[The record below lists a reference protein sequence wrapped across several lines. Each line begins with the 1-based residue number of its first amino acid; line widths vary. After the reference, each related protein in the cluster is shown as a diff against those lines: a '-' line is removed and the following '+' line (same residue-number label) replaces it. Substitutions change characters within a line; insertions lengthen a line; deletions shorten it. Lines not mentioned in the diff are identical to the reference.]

1 MVRVLEA
8 KTFPGLLDC
17 AVVGRGT
24 MEEHYKLYLAH
35 VKKGDDITERL
46 TRIQCTRST
55 CQATEIANL
64 KGDLTFVLSAVRNHE
79 IYFDIL
85 AAQGAPPTGALLEAI
100 RACFGSLENY
110 LGDLRQTARTCRGW
124 TWTVLD
130 ECTGRLWNLPS
141 QQAATGPLWKARPL
155 LALDLFEHA
164 FFGDYGWRR
173 LDYID
178 AMIAHLNFK
187 PVEARYLGIEGT
199 TMIGTE
205 ASPPQS

>member
-1 MVRVLEA
+1 MIEP
-8 KTFPGLLDC
+8 KTFPDLLESR
-17 AVVGRGT
+17 VVSRST
-24 MEEHYKLYLAH
+24 AEEHYKLYLSH
-35 VKKGDDITERL
+35 VRKCDDLTERL

-64 KGDLTFVLSAVRNHE
+64 KGDLTFVLAAVRNHE

-124 TWTVLD
+124 TWTMLD

-141 QQAATGPLWKARPL
+141 QQMATGPLWKARPL

-164 FFGDYGWRR
+164 FFCDYGPRR

-178 AMIAHLNFK
+178 ALIAHLNFK
-187 PVEARYLGIEGT
+187 PVEARYLTAAG
-199 TMIGTE
+199 
-205 ASPPQS
+205 

>member
-1 MVRVLEA
+1 MRLIEA
-8 KTFPGLLDC
+8 KTFPGLLESQV
-17 AVVGRGT
+17 ASRST
-24 MEEHYKLYLAH
+24 LEEHYKLYLSH
-35 VKKGDDITERL
+35 VKKCADLTERL

-55 CQATEIANL
+55 SQATEIANL

-85 AAQGAPPTGALLEAI
+85 SQQGSPPTGPLLEAI
-100 RACFGSLENY
+100 VACFGSLENY

-141 QQAATGPLWKARPL
+141 QQVAIAPMWKTRAL

-164 FFGDYGWRR
+164 FFLDYGPRR
-173 LDYID
+173 LDYIN
-178 AMIAHLNFK
+178 ALIAHVNFK
-187 PVEARYLGIEGT
+187 PVEARYLAAMG
-199 TMIGTE
+199 
-205 ASPPQS
+205 